1 MVNTALLVLLCDV
14 IQIILGFDCCLRMP
28 LWLAIRMSDA
38 SMWALAACHIRTAEF
53 FVYLFDSCYEL

>member
-14 IQIILGFDCCLRMP
+14 IQIILGFDYCLRMP

>member
-14 IQIILGFDCCLRMP
+14 IQIILGFDYCLWMP

>member
-1 MVNTALLVLLCDV
+1 MVNMALLVLLFDV
-14 IQIILGFDCCLRMP
+14 IQIILGFDYCLRMP